1 MSLGLNF
8 VPVLDLVSV
17 FVDIYPIQLRGA
29 VGDGGDE
36 TFPLPAPILVG
47 VAEEVAC
54 EEVAG
59 WFLEFQRLVFGDV
72 DVKLSVGSK
81 PLILRTVSEAI

>member
-1 MSLGLNF
+1 MPLGLDF

-17 FVDIYPIQLRGA
+17 FVDIYPIQLRGI
-29 VGDGGDE
+29 VSDGGDK
-36 TFPLPAPILVG
+36 TFPLPAPVLVG

-59 WFLEFQRLVFGDV
+59 WFLEFQRLIFGNV
-72 DVKLSVGSK
+72 DIELLVGSTL
-81 PLILRTVSEAI
+81 LILRTVSGAI